1 MYKLGP
7 KRTTTTTSDVA
18 IVLCILTIY
27 VGITTMGQE
36 EILAEDKSTSIT
48 CTGAG
53 PCEKTECINGNC
65 ETIASTS
72 SNISSTNGSDDKD
85 SETEESIADSLK
97 DRMRMRED

>member
-1 MYKLGP
+1 MYKLEP
-7 KRTTTTTSDVA
+7 KRTTTTNDVA
-18 IVLCILTIY
+18 IVLCILAIY

-65 ETIASTS
+65 ETIASNS

-85 SETEESIADSLK
+85 SETQESIADSLK
-97 DRMRMRED
+97 ERLSMRED

>member
-1 MYKLGP
+1 MYKLEP
-7 KRTTTTTSDVA
+7 KRTTTTTNDVA
-18 IVLCILTIY
+18 IVLCILAIY
-27 VGITTMGQE
+27 VGITTMGQD

-65 ETIASTS
+65 ETIATNS
-72 SNISSTNGSDDKD
+72 SNISSTNGSDAKD
-85 SETEESIADSLK
+85 LETQESIADSLK